1 MHDDDADDADLVRRL
16 QSGDE
21 VAFAVLVR
29 RYQAQLVRL
38 ASTFVS
44 SRAVAE
50 EVVQET
56 WLAVV
61 RGIERFE
68 GRSSIRTWLFRILM
82 NQART
87 AGVREHRSI
96 PLDLGDEAAVPAGR
110 FDRAGE
116 WATPPGPWTD
126 EVDAR
131 LDARSLADRL
141 RDLVPELPE
150 SQRQVFTLRDIDHL
164 SAGEVCDVLDLTEGN
179 QRVLLHRAR
188 SRLRGLL
195 EAEMGKV

>member
-1 MHDDDADDADLVRRL
+1 VRDDDADLVRRL
-16 QSGDE
+16 QAGDE
-21 VAFAVLVR
+21 AAFAVLVR
-29 RYQAQLVRL
+29 RYHAPLLRL
-38 ASTFVS
+38 ASSFVS

-50 EVVQET
+50 EAVQET
-56 WLAVV
+56 WLGVV

-68 GRSSIRTWLFRILM
+68 GRSSIRTWLFRILV

-116 WATPPGPWTD
+116 WTTPPGPWTD

-131 LDARSLADRL
+131 LDAKALAGRL
-141 RDLVPELPE
+141 KDLVPELPAA
-150 SQRQVFTLRDIDHL
+150 QRRVFTLRDVEHM
-164 SAGEVCDVLDLTEGN
+164 SAGEVCDILDLAEGN

-188 SRLRGLL
+188 SRLRGML
-195 EAEMGKV
+195 EAGMGEV

>member
-1 MHDDDADDADLVRRL
+1 MRDDDADLVRRL
-16 QSGDE
+16 QAGDE
-21 VAFAVLVR
+21 AAFAVLVR
-29 RYQAQLVRL
+29 RYHAQLLRL
-38 ASTFVS
+38 ASSFVS

-50 EVVQET
+50 EAVQET
-56 WLAVV
+56 WLGVV
-61 RGIERFE
+61 RGIDRFE
-68 GRSSIRTWLFRILM
+68 GRSSIRTWLFRILV

-116 WATPPGPWTD
+116 WTTPPGPWTD

-131 LDARSLADRL
+131 LDAKALAGRL
-141 RDLVPELPE
+141 QDLVPELPAA
-150 SQRQVFTLRDIDHL
+150 QRQVFTLRDVEHM
-164 SAGEVCDVLDLTEGN
+164 SAGEVCGVLDLTQGN

-188 SRLRGLL
+188 SRLRGML
-195 EAEMGKV
+195 ETEMGEV

>member
-1 MHDDDADDADLVRRL
+1 VHDDDVDLVRRL
-16 QSGDE
+16 RAGDE
-21 VAFAVLVR
+21 AAFAALVR
-29 RYQAQLVRL
+29 RYQAPLVRL
-38 ASTFVS
+38 ASSFVS
-44 SRAVAE
+44 SREVAE

-56 WLAVV
+56 WLGVV

-68 GRSSIRTWLFRILM
+68 GRSSIKTWLFRILV

-96 PLDLGDEAAVPAGR
+96 PVDLGDEAAVPAVR
-110 FDRAGE
+110 FDRDGE
-116 WATPPGPWTD
+116 WATPPAPWTD

-131 LDARSLADRL
+131 LDAKVLAGRL
-141 RDLVPELPE
+141 KDMVPGLPAA
-150 SQRQVFTLRDIDHL
+150 QRQVFTLRDVEHM
-164 SAGEVCDVLDLTEGN
+164 SADEVCDVLDLTEGN

-188 SRLRGLL
+188 SRLRGML

>member
-1 MHDDDADDADLVRRL
+1 MPDDDAELVRRL
-16 QSGDE
+16 RAGDE
-21 VAFAVLVR
+21 AAFAELVR
-29 RYQAQLVRL
+29 RYQGQLVRL

-50 EVVQET
+50 EAVQET
-56 WLAVV
+56 WLGVV

-68 GRSSIRTWLFRILM
+68 GRASIRTWLYRILV

-96 PLDLGDEAAVPAGR
+96 PVDLGDEAAVPAGR
-110 FDRAGE
+110 FDNAGH
-116 WATPPGPWTD
+116 WATPPVPWTD

-131 LDARSLADRL
+131 LDAKALAGRL
-141 RDLVPELPE
+141 KSFVTELPVA
-150 SQRQVFTLRDIDHL
+150 QRQVFTLRDVEHM
-164 SAGEVCDVLDLTEGN
+164 SADEVCEILDLTEGN

-188 SRLRGLL
+188 SRLRGML
-195 EAEMGKV
+195 ESEMGKV

>member
-1 MHDDDADDADLVRRL
+1 VHGDDADLVRRL
-16 QSGDE
+16 RAGDE
-21 VAFAVLVR
+21 AAFAVLVR

-50 EVVQET
+50 EAVQEA
-56 WLAVV
+56 WLGVV

-68 GRSSIRTWLFRILM
+68 GRASIRTWLFRIVV

-110 FDRAGE
+110 FDRDGD
-116 WATPPGPWTD
+116 WATPPGQWTD

-131 LDARSLADRL
+131 LDAKALAGRL
-141 RDLVPELPE
+141 KDLVPELPAA
-150 SQRQVFTLRDIDHL
+150 QRQVFTLRDIEHM
-164 SAGEVCDVLDLTEGN
+164 SADEVCEILGLTEGN

-188 SRLRGLL
+188 SRLRGML
-195 EAEMGKV
+195 EAEMGGV

>member
-1 MHDDDADDADLVRRL
+1 VHDDEADLVRRL
-16 QSGDE
+16 RAGDE
-21 VAFAVLVR
+21 AAFATLVR
-29 RYQAQLVRL
+29 RYQAPLVRL

-44 SRAVAE
+44 NRAVAE
-50 EVVQET
+50 EAVQET
-56 WLAVV
+56 WLGVV

-68 GRSSIRTWLFRILM
+68 GRASIRTWLFRILV

-96 PLDLGDEAAVPAGR
+96 PLDLGDEAAVPVER
-110 FDRAGE
+110 FDHAGE
-116 WATPPGPWTD
+116 WGTPPGPWTD

-131 LDARSLADRL
+131 LDAKVLAGRL
-141 RDLVPELPE
+141 RDLMPGLPAA
-150 SQRQVFTLRDIDHL
+150 QRQVFTLRDIEHM
-164 SAGEVCDVLDLTEGN
+164 SADEVCDVLDLTEGN

-188 SRLRGLL
+188 SRLRGML

>member
-1 MHDDDADDADLVRRL
+1 
-16 QSGDE
+16 
-21 VAFAVLVR
+21 
-29 RYQAQLVRL
+29 L

-44 SRAVAE
+44 NRAVAE
-50 EVVQET
+50 EAVQET
-56 WLAVV
+56 WLGVV

-68 GRSSIRTWLFRILM
+68 GRASIRTWLFRILV

-96 PLDLGDEAAVPAGR
+96 PLDLGDEAAVPVER

-116 WATPPGPWTD
+116 WGTPPGPWTD

-131 LDARSLADRL
+131 LDAKVLAGRL
-141 RDLVPELPE
+141 RDLMPGLPAA
-150 SQRQVFTLRDIDHL
+150 QRQVFTLRDIEHMSGD
-164 SAGEVCDVLDLTEGN
+164 EVCDVLDLTEGN

-188 SRLRGLL
+188 SRLRGML

>member
-1 MHDDDADDADLVRRL
+1 
-16 QSGDE
+16 
-21 VAFAVLVR
+21 
-29 RYQAQLVRL
+29 
-38 ASTFVS
+38 
-44 SRAVAE
+44 
-50 EVVQET
+50 
-56 WLAVV
+56 VV

-68 GRSSIRTWLFRILM
+68 GRASIRTWLYRILA

-96 PLDLGDEAAVPAGR
+96 PVDIGDEAAVPAGR

-116 WATPPGPWTD
+116 WASPPGAWTD

-131 LDARSLADRL
+131 LDAKALAGRVK
-141 RDLVPELPE
+141 DLVPELPAA
-150 SQRQVFTLRDIDHL
+150 QRQVFTLRDVEHM
-164 SAGEVCDVLDLTEGN
+164 SADEVCDVLDLTEGN

-188 SRLRGLL
+188 SRLRGML